1 MKSNFDNDLKAEQKL
16 ARFLDKNHYTREVF
30 NNYDIERVT
39 NLDQQHK
46 GIDLII
52 RNKER
57 TQKFLVDEK
66 AQLNYVNQKLP
77 TFAFELSYLKNGN
90 YRKGWLFDKSKLT
103 DKYFLITSIKEESD
117 EIQDVRLISID
128 RQKLIHLLET
138 KGLSEKVLND
148 YDSQI
153 RVKKEYR
160 KKHIPE
166 IDTREGYLFYT
177 EFLNEQPLNI
187 VLYLNYLI
195 EKDVGKEVF
204 PSTW

>member
-39 NLDQQHK
+39 DLDQQHK

-52 RNKER
+52 RNKEG
-57 TQKFLVDEK
+57 TMKFLIDEK
-66 AQLNYVNQKLP
+66 AQLNYINKKLP

-103 DKYFLITSIKEESD
+103 DKYFLITSIKEESN

-153 RVKKEYR
+153 TVKKEYR
-160 KKHIPE
+160 K
-166 IDTREGYLFYT
+166 
-177 EFLNEQPLNI
+177 
-187 VLYLNYLI
+187 
-195 EKDVGKEVF
+195 
-204 PSTW
+204 